1 MLLPRDALDNRPRRI
16 RARAVAAIAVSS
28 AWRLTLIQSCS
39 EQSKRR
45 GGGPVSNRK
54 IGLYESPSMSAE

>member
-28 AWRLTLIQSCS
+28 AWRLTLSYYQKLWI
-39 EQSKRR
+39 ET
-45 GGGPVSNRK
+45 
-54 IGLYESPSMSAE
+54 A